1 MAPDKDDL
9 QVGVVSVSLRRQVEE
24 KLRRAIVRGRFAPGE
39 HLSDRTL
46 CELFKVSRTVVR
58 EAVRQL
64 EAEGLVESFPHR
76 GSFVKVLTAE
86 EAVQIYDAR
95 GVLEALAARKF
106 VQYASDAQI
115 EQLALA
121 LDDIKN
127 SFARN
132 EKVDMIDKKQA
143 FYDVLF
149 SVYENTY
156 IRTMLNQ
163 ILNWSGQL
171 RATSMSAPDRLPNTI
186 VELER
191 LIDAIRRRDEEAAW
205 QASLEHVR
213 NAATAALGVLKQRNT
228 VRRAV

>member
-1 MAPDKDDL
+1 MAADKDDL
-9 QVGVVSVSLRRQVEE
+9 EVGVVSVSLRRQVEE
-24 KLRRAIVRGRFAPGE
+24 KLRRAIVRGRFMPGE

-76 GSFVKVLTAE
+76 GSFVRVLTAD

-106 VQYASDAQI
+106 VQYATDEQI
-115 EQLALA
+115 EALTLALE
-121 LDDIKN
+121 DIKA
-127 SFARN
+127 SMADR
-132 EKVDMIDKKQA
+132 EKVDLVEKKQA
-143 FYDVLF
+143 FYDILF

-171 RATSMSAPDRLPNTI
+171 RAASMAAPDRLPNTI
-186 VELER
+186 AELER
-191 LIDAIRRRDEEAAW
+191 LIEAIRRRDEEGAW

-213 NAATAALGVLKQRNT
+213 NAATAALAVLNDRDAA
-228 VRRAV
+228 RRAS